1 MIVIQRGERR
11 AFALSFAYFL
21 LLLCSYYLLRPVR
34 DALVSGL
41 DTDEIKYLSSAVF
54 IVMLCVA
61 PLFGMLMARIPRRT
75 LLPFIYAF
83 FVVNLLLFA
92 VLFHQDAN
100 GVWPARIFYV
110 WVTVFNFFVVSV
122 FWSFMA
128 DIWREEQGRR
138 LFGAIAAGGSCG
150 GLLGPA
156 FARQF
161 ADDVGTSGL
170 TLCAAV
176 LLSGAIIC
184 LILLRRDAQPNTT
197 STTNQQSALHGS
209 GWQGILL
216 ILRSPFL
223 LGIASLVVIGSIA
236 AMFAYTETSRLAKE
250 LLDTPQARTAFF
262 AQIDLWTNLVAL
274 LLQAVIVGPLTSR
287 LGVVA
292 PLLGLGVIAC
302 IAFGAVALMPTLWV
316 LGASNVARRAAE
328 FGLGKPGR
336 DMLYTVT
343 TPQEKYLAK
352 NVIDTLLARSGDLV
366 GGWIYATLT
375 LMGLTLAGFGW
386 VAAGMMVGSVA
397 VALGVVRGY
406 RARGGL

>member
-41 DTDEIKYLSSAVF
+41 GSDEIKYLSSAVF
-54 IVMLCVA
+54 IAMLCVT
-61 PLFGMLMARIPRRT
+61 PLFGALMARIPRRT
-75 LLPFIYAF
+75 LLPIVYAF
-83 FVVNLLLFA
+83 FVMNLLLFA
-92 VLFHQDAN
+92 VLFQQDAN

-150 GLLGPA
+150 GLIGPTL
-156 FARQF
+156 ARQF
-161 ADDVGTSGL
+161 ASDIGTAGL
-170 TLCAAV
+170 TVCAAV
-176 LLSGAIIC
+176 LLSGAILC
-184 LILLRRDAQPNTT
+184 LVLLRRDAQPNTT
-197 STTNQQSALHGS
+197 LKTSEPAALHGS
-209 GWQGILL
+209 SWQGLLL

-223 LGIASLVVIGSIA
+223 LGIAGLVLIGSIA
-236 AMFAYTETSRLAKE
+236 AMFAYTETARLAKE
-250 LLDTPQARTAFF
+250 LINTPQARTAFF

-274 LLQAVIVGPLTSR
+274 LLQAVIVGPLTLR
-287 LGVVA
+287 LGVAA
-292 PLLGLGVIAC
+292 PLVGLGVVVC

-316 LGASNVARRAAE
+316 LGASNIARRAAE
-328 FGLGKPGR
+328 YGLGKPGR

-352 NVIDTLLARSGDLV
+352 NVIDTLVARSGDLI
-366 GGWIYATLT
+366 GGW
-375 LMGLTLAGFGW
+375 
-386 VAAGMMVGSVA
+386 
-397 VALGVVRGY
+397 
-406 RARGGL
+406 